1 MTEWTHSGQS
11 RKKMQ
16 RYRARIIL
24 TLLLFAASLSEL
36 AGARCRD
43 PQTAN
48 RVLAIADVHG
58 GLAQFLSILRRAGLV
73 NAENEWAGGCTTL
86 VQVGDL
92 VDRGP
97 HDRQVLDLIMELQ
110 KTAPKQGGQV
120 LVALGNHEVM
130 NVMGDLRYVTK
141 ESFAFF
147 GDSKTK
153 RRRTAAF
160 KQYED
165 YLQQRARFFGLPRP
179 QITNRE
185 EAEWLAAHP
194 PGFFAHRQ
202 AFSAQGKYGRWIRK
216 GSAVIQH
223 ENVLYLHGG
232 LAPELTTPIDAINKR
247 IRLDLK
253 YFDDYVDYLIDH
265 GLILPFF
272 RMDEMT
278 SAAREEVAYWKTMS
292 VHGNGS
298 EAPKTNHLDILQ
310 DFLKMGSWISL
321 HPRGPLWYRGY
332 AEWSEEEGPAHVE
345 AILSRYGVD
354 HIVVGHTPML
364 EMGIRPRFGARIF
377 LIDTGLYSDYY
388 PGGQPS
394 ALEIR
399 NGEFHA
405 IYLTEKRKLSPEPQL
420 AQSN

>member
-1 MTEWTHSGQS
+1 
-11 RKKMQ
+11 MQ
-16 RYRARIIL
+16 RYQARIIL
-24 TLLLFAASLSEL
+24 TLLLLAASLSEL
-36 AGARCRD
+36 AGAPCRD

-58 GLAQFLSILRRAGLV
+58 ALAQFLSILRRAGLV
-73 NAENEWAGGCTTL
+73 NAENEWAGRCTTL

-147 GDSKTK
+147 ADSNTK
-153 RRRTAAF
+153 QRRTTAF
-160 KQYED
+160 KQYKD
-165 YLQQRARFFGLPRP
+165 YLKQRARFFGLPQP
-179 QITNRE
+179 QITSRE

-202 AFSAQGKYGRWIRK
+202 AFSARGKYGRWIRK

-232 LAPELTTPIDAINKR
+232 LAPELTAPVDGINKR
-247 IRLDLK
+247 IRLELK
-253 YFDDYVDYLIDH
+253 SFDDYVKHLTDH
-265 GLILPFF
+265 AVILPFF
-272 RMDEMT
+272 RLEEMI
-278 SAAREEVAYWKTMS
+278 SAAGEEVAYWKTQSM
-292 VHGNGS
+292 HGNDP

-310 DFLKMGSWISL
+310 DFLKMGNWISL
-321 HPRGPLWYRGY
+321 HPKGPLWYRGY
-332 AEWSEEEGPAHVE
+332 AEWSEEEGSAHAE

-364 EMGIRPRFGARIF
+364 KIGIRPRFGARIF
-377 LIDTGLYSDYY
+377 LIDTGLYSAYY

-394 ALEIR
+394 ALEIL

-405 IYLTEKRKLSPEPQL
+405 IYLTEKRKLSPQPQL
-420 AQSN
+420 ARSN

>member
-1 MTEWTHSGQS
+1 
-11 RKKMQ
+11 MQ

-24 TLLLFAASLSEL
+24 TLFLFPASLWEL
-36 AGARCRD
+36 AGAPCRD

-73 NAENEWAGGCTTL
+73 NAENEWAGGCTTF

-97 HDRQVLDLIMELQ
+97 HDRQVLDLIMKLQ
-110 KTAPKQGGQV
+110 KRAPKQGGQV

-141 ESFAFF
+141 ESFTFF

-153 RRRTAAF
+153 RRQTAAF

-165 YLQQRARFFGLPRP
+165 YLKQRARFFGLPKP
-179 QITNRE
+179 QITTRE

-202 AFSAQGKYGRWIRK
+202 AFSARGKYGRWIRK

-223 ENVLYLHGG
+223 KKILYLHGG
-232 LAPELTTPIDAINKR
+232 LAPELTTPIDAINSR
-247 IRLDLK
+247 IRLEFK
-253 YFDDYVDYLIDH
+253 RFDDFVDYLTDH
-265 GLILPFF
+265 GAILPFF
-272 RMDEMT
+272 RMEEMM
-278 SAAREEVAYWKTMS
+278 SAVQEEVDHWKT
-292 VHGNGS
+292 VWLVENGHQGS
-298 EAPKTNHLDILQ
+298 KTNHLDILQ
-310 DFLKMGSWISL
+310 EFLKIGNWISV

-364 EMGIRPRFGARIF
+364 EIGIRPRFGARIF

-388 PGGQPS
+388 PGGQAS
-394 ALEIR
+394 ALEIQ
-399 NGEFHA
+399 NGAFHA
-405 IYLTEKRKLSPEPQL
+405 IYLSEKRKLSPEPQL